1 MATFRL
7 TRQAQADLLSIAR
20 YTQKEWGT
28 VQRNIYL
35 KDMDNRFNELSV
47 NPLMGKACS
56 EIKEDYSKFPQGKH
70 VIFYKSVSAQDILI
84 VRILHQSMDYASKF

>member
-7 TRQAQADLLSIAR
+7 TQQAKADLISIAR
-20 YTQKEWGT
+20 YTQNEWGT
-28 VQRNIYL
+28 AQRNIYL
-35 KDMDNRFNELSV
+35 QDMDNRFHELSV

-56 EIKEDYSKFPQGKH
+56 EIREGFSKFPQGKH
-70 VIFYKSVSAQDILI
+70 VIFYKPISTEEILI

>member
-7 TRQAQADLLSIAR
+7 TQQAQADLISIAR

-28 VQRNIYL
+28 AQRNIYL
-35 KDMDNRFNELSV
+35 KDMDNRFHELSA

-56 EIKEDYSKFPQGKH
+56 EIREGYSKFPQGKH
-70 VIFYKSVSAQDILI
+70 VIFYKSVSTEKILI
-84 VRILHQSMDYASKF
+84 VRILHQGMDYASKF